1 MGLDMYLY
9 REEYISDW
17 ESSNNNFQ
25 RVDEL
30 VITVTRTFENATEDT
45 RTFVVRKP
53 TQGLWLK
60 VPVMYW
66 RKANAIHKWFVDYSG
81 REDDC
86 TDIYLSGSKLIELRD
101 LCQQVL
107 ADHKKAPELLPTQAG
122 FFFGPTEYDEYYF
135 EDLADT
141 VEALKNIKE
150 EDEFI
155 YRASW

>member
-9 REEYISDW
+9 REEYISDCEW
-17 ESSNNNFQ
+17 SNDNLQ
-25 RVDEL
+25 RVDEF
-30 VITVTRTFENATEDT
+30 VITVTRTFNNATEDS

-66 RKANAIHKWFVDYSG
+66 RKANAIHEWFVDYSG

-86 TDIYLSGSKLIELRD
+86 SEIEVDGQSLIDLRD
-101 LCQQVL
+101 LCQEVL
-107 ADHKKAPELLPTQAG
+107 ADHEKAPELLPTQDG
-122 FFFGPTEYDEYYF
+122 FFFGSTEYDEYYF
-135 EDLADT
+135 ETLQRT
-141 VEALKNIKE
+141 VEALKDIKP
-150 EDEFI
+150 DSTFI